1 MKPFEAYIT
10 PDDTIEVYFP
20 EERRTICL
28 DSVEG
33 LAFASEL
40 VGMLRERY
48 PSMLRAVEARF
59 RAMNASLFAVMQH
72 DRGTYVH
79 HVVHSV
85 CSCCF
90 GERDHVLDFD
100 GERFRM
106 ERPTGCRQAA
116 YCPWNGYAERNRD
129 SFMVICGAKREFGFT
144 GQERRVALLIRRGF
158 SDPDVIAQAIGLAPK
173 TVRNMICAIYSK
185 VGCNSMGELINT
197 IRDEGI

>member
-10 PDDTIEVYFP
+10 PEDAIEVYFP
-20 EERRTICL
+20 DERRTICL
-28 DSVEG
+28 ESAEG
-33 LAFASEL
+33 LAFADEL

-48 PSMLRAVEARF
+48 PSMLLAVEARF
-59 RAMNASLFAVMQH
+59 RTMNDALWRVMKL
-72 DRGTYVH
+72 DATVYAH
-79 HVVHSV
+79 HVIHSV

-116 YCPWNGYAERNRD
+116 YCPWNGYSQRNRD
-129 SFMVICGAKREFGFT
+129 SFMVICGAKREYGFT
-144 GQERRVALLIRRGF
+144 PQERRVALLVRQGF
-158 SDPDVIAQAIGLAPK
+158 VEPDVIAQAMAVAPK
-173 TVRNMICAIYSK
+173 TVRNMICTIFRK
-185 VGCNSMGELINT
+185 VGCNSMGQLINA